1 MHSLRVV
8 EELCGRTSEKG
19 GTPRSRNRRWW
30 TEEVAKAVGG
40 SGMTECIRDRGEQ
53 PPTCMARRRRQP
65 GGRWTEHGAV
75 WRKNCMYRT
84 FDEDGSKN
92 IIFKMARD
100 RTEDGRDVKRGA
112 VIKDNN
118 GRLIT
123 ESNEVFRIWAAYF
136 KLLLN
141 GN

>member
-1 MHSLRVV
+1 MMVD
-8 EELCGRTSEKG
+8 GRG
-19 GTPRSRNRRWW
+19 G
-30 TEEVAKAVGG
+30 EG
-40 SGMTECIRDRGEQ
+40 SGGKREAREMTECIRDRGEEQ
-53 PPTCMARRRRQP
+53 PPPTCVARRRRQP
-65 GGRWTEHGAV
+65 GGQWTEHEAV

-84 FDEDGSKN
+84 FDEDGSKKM
-92 IIFKMARD
+92 IFKMARN
-100 RTEDGRDVKRGA
+100 RTEDGRDVKRCA

-123 ESNEVFRIWAAYF
+123 ESNEVFRILAAYF